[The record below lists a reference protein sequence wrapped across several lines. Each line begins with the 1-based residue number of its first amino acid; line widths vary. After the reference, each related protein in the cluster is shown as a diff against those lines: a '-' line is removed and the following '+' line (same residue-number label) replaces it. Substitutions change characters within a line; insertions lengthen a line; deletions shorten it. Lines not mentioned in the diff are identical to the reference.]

1 MWILDRRLVCMT
13 LTRCNLVS
21 LPLVSFHG
29 RQERILKGFHVG
41 LFLQVIANYRGFAH
55 EILSTS
61 WFIGISTL
69 GTFIGW
75 WTINLTF
82 LRFCKFYG

>member
-1 MWILDRRLVCMT
+1 MWIFERRFVGVS
-13 LTRCNLVS
+13 LTRSILVL
-21 LPLVSFHG
+21 LPLVGFHG
-29 RQERILKGFHVG
+29 CQEWILKGFHVSS
-41 LFLQVIANYRGFAH
+41 LQVVVGCGGFAH
-55 EILSTS
+55 EIPSKS

-82 LRFCKFYG
+82 LRLCKPCG

>member
-1 MWILDRRLVCMT
+1 MRSIPVL
-13 LTRCNLVS
+13 
-21 LPLVSFHG
+21 LPLVGFYG
-29 RQERILKGFHVG
+29 RQEWILEGIHVS
-41 LFLQVIANYRGFAH
+41 FLQAVIGCGGFAH
-55 EILSTS
+55 EITSKS

-82 LRFCKFYG
+82 LRFCKLYDRFPQFANRQ

>member
-1 MWILDRRLVCMT
+1 MTQLHSVLV
-13 LTRCNLVS
+13 L
-21 LPLVSFHG
+21 LPLVGFHG

-82 LRFCKFYG
+82 LRFCKSYS